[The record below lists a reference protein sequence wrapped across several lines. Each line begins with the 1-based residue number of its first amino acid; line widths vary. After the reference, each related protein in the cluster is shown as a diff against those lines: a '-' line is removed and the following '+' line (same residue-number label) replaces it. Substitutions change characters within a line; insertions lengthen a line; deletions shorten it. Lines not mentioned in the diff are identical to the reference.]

1 MRLLCIAVGIVNAV
15 VCLFG
20 SQLTRLIWIA
30 GFVILCHVLYD
41 LVQGYEQDRVQ
52 EQARKQA
59 YDEAANFYDSLC
71 GEDERQSL

>member
-1 MRLLCIAVGIVNAV
+1 MRRLCLFVGIINAG

-20 SQLTRLIWIA
+20 SQITRAIWVA

-41 LVQGYEQDRVQ
+41 LVQSHEREQVH
-52 EQARKQA
+52 KQA
-59 YDEAANFYDSLC
+59 YDEAANFVDLLS